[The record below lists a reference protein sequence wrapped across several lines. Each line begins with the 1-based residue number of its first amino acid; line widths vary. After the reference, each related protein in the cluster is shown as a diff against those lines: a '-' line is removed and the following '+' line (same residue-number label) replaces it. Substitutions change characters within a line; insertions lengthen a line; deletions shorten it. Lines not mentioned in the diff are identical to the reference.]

1 MESTNEKALR
11 GHADVRLLVFDLDG
25 TLIDSKDDL
34 VHSVNAVRDRLR
46 LQALPEDTV
55 ASYVGR
61 GVVVLMRRALGEG
74 ASEAEVA
81 QAVEF
86 FLEYYRDHMLDH
98 TVPYPGVREALEELK
113 PRSMAVLTNK
123 PVKFS
128 QGILDGLGLSRYFT
142 QVYGGNSFGQ
152 KKPDP
157 VGILALMKE
166 THVEAEHTMMV
177 GDSDTDILTG
187 RNAGVWTCGV
197 TYGLAPET
205 LKTTPPDFLLDDLRE
220 LPTLLNNQQP
230 ASTGRSQVKSVGRNE
245 EAVAE
250 PS

>member
-1 MESTNEKALR
+1 MEFVSKKNLR
-11 GHADVRLLVFDLDG
+11 DCSRVRLLVFDLDG

-34 VHSVNAVRDRLR
+34 VQSVNAVRERLG
-46 LQALPEDTV
+46 LHALPEDTV

-61 GVVVLMRRALGEG
+61 GVVVLMRRALGDG

-98 TVPYPGVREALEELK
+98 TVPYPGVREALVDLK

-128 QGILDGLGLSRYFT
+128 QAILAGLGLDRYFT
-142 QVYGGNSFGQ
+142 QVYGGNSFAQ

-157 VGILALMKE
+157 VGILTLMRE
-166 THVEAEHTMMV
+166 TNVEAEHTMMV
-177 GDSDTDILTG
+177 GDSDTDVLTG
-187 RNAGVWTCGV
+187 KNAGVWTCGV

-205 LKTTPPDFLLDDLRE
+205 LKTSPPDFLLDDLRE
-220 LPTLLNNQQP
+220 LPKLLEIHQ
-230 ASTGRSQVKSVGRNE
+230 A
-245 EAVAE
+245 
-250 PS
+250 